1 MNWPALQTI
10 RLTTLAVGVLKSIV
24 PVEIQPI
31 KSKFDSPHFF
41 ICLHSFPLGLL
52 LSLNYSF
59 KNC

>member
-10 RLTTLAVGVLKSIV
+10 RLTKLAVGILKAIV

-31 KSKFDSPHFF
+31 KSNLILLIFL

-52 LSLNYSF
+52 PSLNYLF